1 MVVDKVECVKGGKR
15 ESLSRSITDHFYS
28 HSIDHHCDVGIS
40 ECKEEGKE
48 S

>member
-15 ESLSRSITDHFYS
+15 ESPSRSITDHFHS
-28 HSIDHHCDVGIS
+28 HSIDDHCDMGIF